1 MLSVENITVYYGK
14 AISLKKVSLHV
25 NKGEFVAL
33 LGANGAGKSTLLKT
47 ISGLLRPKEGQ
58 IKLNGEDLQKLPPHQ
73 IVKKGIVHVPEGREV
88 FPELT
93 VYENLRM
100 GAYARNN
107 VAEVRKDLDFVFE
120 VFPRLKER
128 ADQVAGTLSGGEAQ
142 MLAIGRGLLS
152 APTFLMLDEPSLG
165 IAPLVRDTIFETI
178 RKIYEEKSISIL
190 LVEQN
195 AKLALKISSR
205 AYVLENGE
213 IKLEGTGQELFNN
226 DYVKEAY
233 LGY

>member
-1 MLSVENITVYYGK
+1 MLIIEDVTVYYDK
-14 AISLKKVSLHV
+14 AIALKGVSLHAES
-25 NKGEFVAL
+25 NEFVCL

-47 ISGLLRPKEGQ
+47 ISGILRPRTGRIILDGEE
-58 IKLNGEDLQKLPPHQ
+58 IHKLKPHQ
-73 IVKKGIVHVPEGREV
+73 IVKRGIIQVPEGREV
-88 FPELT
+88 FPDLT

-100 GAYARNN
+100 GAYTRD
-107 VAEVRKDLDFVFE
+107 DLQAVKEDLEFVFE

-128 ADQVAGTLSGGEAQ
+128 IGQVAGTLSGGEAQ

-152 APTFLMLDEPSLG
+152 SPRYLMLDEPSLG
-165 IAPLVRDTIFETI
+165 IAPLVRDAIFETVQKVY
-178 RKIYEEKSISIL
+178 REKGISIL

-195 AKLALKISSR
+195 AKAALKMSSR
-205 AYVLENGE
+205 GYVLENRE
-213 IKLEGTGQELFNN
+213 VALEGSGEELFHN

>member
-14 AISLKKVSLHV
+14 AISLKGISLHV
-25 NKGEFVAL
+25 DKGEFVSL
-33 LGANGAGKSTLLKT
+33 LGANGAGKSTLLKA
-47 ISGLLRPKEGQ
+47 ISGILRPKEGR
-58 IKLNGEDLQKLPPHQ
+58 ITLNGEDLQRLPPHQ
-73 IVKKGIVHVPEGREV
+73 IVKKGIIHVPEGREV

-93 VYENLRM
+93 VYENLQM
-100 GAYARNN
+100 GAYTRDDADK
-107 VAEVRKDLDFVFE
+107 VREDLDFVFD
-120 VFPRLKER
+120 VFPRLRER
-128 ADQVAGTLSGGEAQ
+128 AGQIAGTLSGGEAQ

-165 IAPLVRDTIFETI
+165 IAPIVRDTILETI
-178 RKIYEEKSISIL
+178 RKIYEEKGISIL

-195 AKLALKISSR
+195 AKLALKMSSR

-213 IKLEGTGQELFNN
+213 VKLEGTGEQLFSN